1 MLQHDDDNM
10 MVLMTAMMIVVIISG
25 LLQLSLAAYLMYSR
39 RRLLIALVLQTSTAA
54 RSQTRIIDLTL
65 SCELLEA
72 VGEEEPA
79 HSNDG
84 TTASTAADL
93 QTAAGKRAHRQSH
106 KNADWTLPAPL
117 RTRTP

>member
-1 MLQHDDDNM
+1 MMMIIKMMLI
-10 MVLMTAMMIVVIISG
+10 TAMMIMVIILG
-25 LLQLSLAAYLMYSR
+25 LLQLSSTAYLMYSR
-39 RRLLIALVLQTSTAA
+39 RRLLVALVLQTSTAA

-72 VGEEEPA
+72 VDEEEPA